1 MTSLD
6 EQLAWLRQ
14 KPREAMMYGFGYAPT
29 ASTHLLCESNL
40 GEHVFDF
47 SAPHIASSISSLS
60 ASGMTDLQSF
70 RSNEVTR
77 EGAQRMPSVEV
88 VSDESD
94 IPDSALMEIDID
106 SESLA
111 CLHPLFK
118 MLLTMYHISNS
129 STDPADP
136 RSPSAASA
144 PGALCCAADLLC
156 SSANGHRFDLV
167 LLVLITR

>member
-1 MTSLD
+1 MSVVQHCVLRCLLTGWFGWLNVANESGDFQISRFPEFQIPWREMTSLD
-6 EQLAWLRQ
+6 EQLTWLRQ
-14 KPREAMMYGFGYAPT
+14 KPREAMMYGFGYAPA

-47 SAPHIASSISSLS
+47 SARHIASSISSLS

-111 CLHPLFK
+111 CLHCP
-118 MLLTMYHISNS
+118 
-129 STDPADP
+129 
-136 RSPSAASA
+136 
-144 PGALCCAADLLC
+144 
-156 SSANGHRFDLV
+156 V
-167 LLVLITR
+167 